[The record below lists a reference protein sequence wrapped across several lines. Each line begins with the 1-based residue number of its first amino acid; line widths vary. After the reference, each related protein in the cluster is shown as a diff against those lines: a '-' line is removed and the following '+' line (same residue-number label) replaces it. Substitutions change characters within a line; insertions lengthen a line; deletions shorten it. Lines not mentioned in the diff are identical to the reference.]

1 MYIEVKSQAKAQH
14 CELENLC
21 NFYISTPSFQ
31 IIYPVPSSFIS
42 PSPHFKLSTRSLQV
56 LYLHPLISNYI
67 PGPFKLYIST
77 PHFKLY
83 TRSLQ
88 VFRDGHIKLP
98 FLNKLTEFSIII
110 NNISFVNVIFHFSS
124 KTSLCL
130 QNCLIIIKT
139 FACLPN
145 FPVIIKN
152 PAPLFTEFSDYY

>member
-1 MYIEVKSQAKAQH
+1 MQLLYLYPLISNYLPGPFK
-14 CELENLC
+14 
-21 NFYISTPSFQ
+21 FYISIPSFQ

-42 PSPHFKLSTRSLQV
+42 PS
-56 LYLHPLISNYI
+56 
-67 PGPFKLYIST
+67 

-110 NNISFVNVIFHFSS
+110 NNISFVNVIIHFSS